1 MPVVSVEAIILQVV
15 AYGDTSKILK
25 LLTRAHGVQSVIAK
39 GALRPRSRFGGLL
52 EPFAEGAAT
61 LHIRESRELQTLS
74 GFDLIR
80 GRQAL
85 GRDLVRFGGASLL
98 AEIVL
103 RAASTATDDRLFT
116 GLRDGLDRILAAD
129 PAELEAVVLA
139 EAWRLVARLG
149 FSPVLTEC
157 VVCDRPLPS
166 DLDTLFD
173 YPAGGVRC
181 GHCAASGDGKPM
193 PAAARRD
200 LLRLLRGDAPALER
214 TGAHWQLLARY
225 LDHHVLQATQLRS
238 LAFLA
243 EALEISD

>member
-1 MPVVSVEAIILQVV
+1 MAVVSVEAIILQVV
-15 AYGDTSKILK
+15 AYGDTSRILK

-52 EPFAEGAAT
+52 EPFAEGTAT

-74 GFDLIR
+74 GFELTR

-103 RAASTATDDRLFT
+103 RAASTSTDDRLFAS
-116 GLRDGLDRILAAD
+116 LRHGLDRIMECD
-129 PAELEAVVLA
+129 PEELESVVLA
-139 EAWRLVARLG
+139 EAWRLVSRLG
-149 FSPVLTEC
+149 FAPVLNAC
-157 VVCDRPLPS
+157 VICDRPLPG

-181 GHCAASGDGKPM
+181 DGCATAGEGRPV
-193 PAAARRD
+193 PAAARQD
-200 LLRLLRGDAPALER
+200 LLRLLRGEAPVLGR

-225 LDHHVLQATQLRS
+225 LDHHVLHATQLRS